1 METLE
6 KYQRLKAEFKK
17 LKEDYKYI
25 RKNLER
31 ECKDNMQLEA
41 EILDINTNT
50 MNNIIENNKRFNLN

>member
-1 METLE
+1 METLQ

-50 MNNIIENNKRFNLN
+50 MNNIVENNKRFNLN